1 MLASHDVK
9 DTVFSPP
16 RSGPAHSSAGQESSR
31 YILTQQ
37 VRLLYTHAATGLVAT
52 ILNVGIMV
60 VVLWRTVAPLSLFS
74 WAALLATIT
83 LARLGLMQAYRRTL
97 PAANQMHH
105 WRLWFIIGAGCA
117 GMTWGAAG
125 IFLFPDH
132 SLAHQLFLIF
142 ILGGMA
148 AGAIAT
154 LSADKFAF
162 LAFFLPTLLPVTVRL
177 LLYPTHQTS
186 VAMGL
191 LLVAFAAV
199 LVVTA
204 LQFHA
209 SIVES
214 LQLRLANLDLVQNLS
229 VAKDQADSSN
239 LRLAESNRALSAA
252 IQETEASEE
261 RFRSLSAASPIGI
274 FQTDARGLCIYVNE
288 RWQQI
293 TELTFAEAEGEG
305 WSRAIHPEDRAAVAA
320 EWTRTAGAESE
331 FSREFRVLRPSRE
344 TRWVHARAQAVLSDR
359 GRVLGYVGTVEDIT
373 ERKRAEEVLRESQE
387 RYRSIIETAQDA
399 FISIDTNGVI
409 SDWNSQAELT
419 FGWPRADIIGQS
431 LTETLIAPRYR
442 EAYRQEFRPF
452 LSTEEGPLLNKR
464 LELVA
469 LHHTGHEFP
478 VELTIWPGQRGPT
491 HSFNAFVRDISERR
505 AVERMKE
512 EFVAV
517 VSHELRTPL
526 TSMRGA
532 LGLLSSGL
540 VGALP
545 EKGQRMLEIAV
556 NNTDR
561 LVRLINDILDI
572 ERMQS
577 GKVLLQYR
585 RCEAATLLSQASDE
599 MRALAEKAD
608 ITIAVSPQPLQLWV
622 DPDRLVQTLTNLL
635 SNAIKFSPPQTTVR
649 LSVQRQGENALF
661 TVQDQ
666 GRGIPSDKL
675 ESVFER
681 FQQVDASDSRQKGG
695 TGLGLAIC
703 RSIVQQHGGR
713 IWVESAVGTGSTFSF
728 SLPLGDVSAKPASR
742 PESANTM

>member
-1 MLASHDVK
+1 MPSSDNV
-9 DTVFSPP
+9 TTPFFSPP
-16 RSGPAHSSAGQESSR
+16 RSQPARPSGAPESGQ
-31 YILTQQ
+31 YVVTQQ

-52 ILNVGIMV
+52 MLNAGITV
-60 VVLWRTVAPLSLFS
+60 AVLWRTVAPLPLLS
-74 WAALLATIT
+74 WAALLVTIT
-83 LARLGLMQAYRRTL
+83 LGRLGLMQAYRRTTL
-97 PAANQMHH
+97 AAGQIRY
-105 WRLWFIIGAGCA
+105 WRVLFILGAGCA
-117 GMTWGAAG
+117 GTTWGAAG

-132 SLAHQLFLIF
+132 FLAHQLFLVF

-162 LAFFLPTLLPVTVRL
+162 LAFFLPTLLPITVRL
-177 LLYPTHQTS
+177 LLYPTHETS

-199 LVVTA
+199 LSVTA

-229 VAKDQADSSN
+229 VAKDQAESSN

-274 FQTDARGLCIYVNE
+274 FQMDAQGQCIYVNE

-320 EWTRTAGAESE
+320 EWTRAAGEGDE
-331 FSREFRVLRPSRE
+331 LSREFRVLRPSGD

-359 GRVLGYVGTVEDIT
+359 GRVLGHVGTVEDIT

-387 RYRSIIETAQDA
+387 RYRSIVETAQDA
-399 FISIDTNGVI
+399 FIAIDTNGII

-419 FGWPRADIIGQS
+419 FGWSRAEILGRS
-431 LTETLIAPRYR
+431 FAETLIPPRYR
-442 EAYRQEFRPF
+442 EAYRQEFQPF
-452 LSTEEGPLLNKR
+452 LTTGDGPVLNKR
-464 LELVA
+464 LELLA
-469 LHHTGHEFP
+469 LHRTGRELP
-478 VELTIWPGQRGPT
+478 VELTIWPARRGPT
-491 HSFNAFVRDISERR
+491 HTFNAFVRDISERR

-512 EFVAV
+512 EFVSV

-532 LGLLSSGL
+532 LGLLSGGL
-540 VGALP
+540 VGTLP

-577 GKVLLQYR
+577 GKVMLQYR
-585 RCEAATLLSQASDE
+585 WCEAAAVLNQASDE
-599 MRALAEKAD
+599 MRALAEKAG
-608 ITIAVSPQPLQLWV
+608 ITLALSAQPLRLRA

-635 SNAIKFSPPQTTVR
+635 SNAIKFSPPQTTVH
-649 LSVQRQGENALF
+649 LSVQRQGEDAVF
-661 TVQDQ
+661 RVQDQ
-666 GRGIPSDKL
+666 GRGIPADKL
-675 ESVFER
+675 ESIFER

-713 IWVESAVGTGSTFSF
+713 IWVESALGAGSTFAF
-728 SLPLGDVSAKPASR
+728 SLPLGDFSPNNALLQ
-742 PESANTM
+742 ESANAT